1 MGINVQVRARARLY
15 ANLANISWKKELQHV
30 NHAQKA
36 IRVKTLTRH
45 LPLAKL
51 ELSQQRMDKKNV
63 RVAHLKLSNC

>member
-1 MGINVQVRARARLY
+1 MGIIVQVRARASLY
-15 ANLANISWKKELQHV
+15 ANLATISWKKELQLV